1 MPRSWT
7 FDIHLIASGLILRDL
22 ANFPGSLLGKR
33 MSSFSCQKLTL
44 RLYIKRVK
52 KWDRIFMQSV
62 SEVSIS
68 GF

>member
-1 MPRSWT
+1 MPRGRM
-7 FDIHLIASGLILRDL
+7 FDIRLIASGLILRDL

-62 SEVSIS
+62 FEVSTG